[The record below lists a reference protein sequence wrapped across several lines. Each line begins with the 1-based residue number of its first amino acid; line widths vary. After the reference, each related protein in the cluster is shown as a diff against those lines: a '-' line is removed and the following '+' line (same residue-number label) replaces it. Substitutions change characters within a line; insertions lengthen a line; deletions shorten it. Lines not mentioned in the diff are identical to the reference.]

1 LRLDAGGDK
10 EAGHHVAAGDRSD
23 QLDGS
28 GGAIF
33 RHLTDTLS
41 RHLYVADLGDGESSL
56 TTSLVHAAGRDRSLV
71 LGPGVVGS
79 VATLGAVAAGVA
91 IFEVALIPGLL
102 IGGAAVLVPRL
113 LPRDVLRRVRAPRI
127 ASSPVPAPSAP
138 KVHSAQAASSDE
150 RASFDTWRAVVKTF
164 TYRVIVTTVDFGANY
179 FVLGELAAA
188 ASLSGLSLVAGPI
201 AYFAHEAIW
210 HRYGPA
216 SVRQG
221 VHLPIPSVTAGE
233 KNGHTRFAN
242 IEVSRAFAKTV
253 TYEVVTGVSEFGAN
267 YFFVRDLA
275 AAVGL
280 TAFSMVLAPFVY
292 YLHEKGW
299 DYYEA
304 NEAGSPSYSGST
316 PVATK
321 KRDTIL

>member
-1 LRLDAGGDK
+1 
-10 EAGHHVAAGDRSD
+10 
-23 QLDGS
+23 
-28 GGAIF
+28 
-33 RHLTDTLS
+33 
-41 RHLYVADLGDGESSL
+41 
-56 TTSLVHAAGRDRSLV
+56 LVHAAGRDRSLV
-71 LGPGVVGS
+71 LRPGVVGS

-102 IGGAAVLVPRL
+102 IGGAAVLVLRL

-210 HRYGPA
+210 
-216 SVRQG
+216 
-221 VHLPIPSVTAGE
+221 LPIPGVTAGR
-233 KNGHTRFAN
+233 KKGQTRFAN

-275 AAVGL
+275 AAAGL

-304 NEAGSPSYSGST
+304 DEAGSPSYSGST

-321 KRDTIL
+321 KRDTILQPAIVPISSTTC

>member
-1 LRLDAGGDK
+1 MSPTID
-10 EAGHHVAAGDRSD
+10 
-23 QLDGS
+23 
-28 GGAIF
+28 
-33 RHLTDTLS
+33 
-41 RHLYVADLGDGESSL
+41 DGESSL
-56 TTSLVHAAGRDRSLV
+56 TMSLVRSAGRDRGSV

-79 VATLGAVAAGVA
+79 VAILGAVAAGVA

-113 LPRDVLRRVRAPRI
+113 LPRGMLRRVKAPHI
-127 ASSPVPAPSAP
+127 VSAPSAP
-138 KVHSAQAASSDE
+138 EAHSAQAAIPDG
-150 RASFDTWRAVVKTF
+150 RASFDTRRAVVKTF
-164 TYRVIVTTVDFGANY
+164 TYRVIVTTVDFGANF

-188 ASLSGLSLVAGPI
+188 ASLSSLSLVAGPI

-221 VHLPIPSVTAGE
+221 VHLPIPGVTAGE
-233 KNGHTRFAN
+233 KNGQTRFAN

-253 TYEVVTGVSEFGAN
+253 TYEVVTGVSEFSAN

-275 AAVGL
+275 AAAGL
-280 TAFSMVLAPFVY
+280 TAFSMVVAPFVY

-304 NEAGSPSYSGST
+304 NEARPLGYSGST

>member
-1 LRLDAGGDK
+1 M
-10 EAGHHVAAGDRSD
+10 
-23 QLDGS
+23 
-28 GGAIF
+28 
-33 RHLTDTLS
+33 
-41 RHLYVADLGDGESSL
+41 
-56 TTSLVHAAGRDRSLV
+56 SLVHAADQDRSSV

-79 VATLGAVAAGVA
+79 VVTLGVVAAGVA
-91 IFEVALIPGLL
+91 IFEAALIPGLL

-113 LPRDVLRRVRAPRI
+113 LPRDMLRRVRAPRI
-127 ASSPVPAPSAP
+127 ASSPMPAPSAP
-138 KVHSAQAASSDE
+138 KAHFAQAAAPDE

-201 AYFAHEAIW
+201 AYFTHEAIW
-210 HRYGPA
+210 HHYGPA
-216 SVRQG
+216 SVRQS
-221 VHLPIPSVTAGE
+221 VHVPIPGVTAGE
-233 KNGHTRFAN
+233 TNGQTRFAN

-267 YFFVRDLA
+267 YFFIRDLA
-275 AAVGL
+275 AAAGL
-280 TAFSMVLAPFVY
+280 TAFSIVIAPFVY

-304 NEAGSPSYSGST
+304 NEARSPGYSGST

-321 KRDTIL
+321 KRDTML

>member
-1 LRLDAGGDK
+1 MLQPAI
-10 EAGHHVAAGDRSD
+10 VPISS
-23 QLDGS
+23 DGS

-41 RHLYVADLGDGESSL
+41 RHLYVADLDDGESSL
-56 TTSLVHAAGRDRSLV
+56 TTSLVHAAGRDRSSV

-79 VATLGAVAAGVA
+79 VATLGAVAAGVV

-113 LPRDVLRRVRAPRI
+113 LARDMLRRGRAVRI

-138 KVHSAQAASSDE
+138 EAHSAQAAIPDE
-150 RASFDTWRAVVKTF
+150 RASFDTRRAVVKTF
-164 TYRVIVTTVDFGANY
+164 TYRVIVTTVDFGANF

-188 ASLSGLSLVAGPI
+188 ASLSSLSLVAGPI

-221 VHLPIPSVTAGE
+221 VHLPIPGVTAGE
-233 KNGHTRFAN
+233 KKGQTRFAN

-253 TYEVVTGVSEFGAN
+253 TYEVVTGVSEFSAN

-275 AAVGL
+275 AAAGL
-280 TAFSMVLAPFVY
+280 TAFSMVVAPFVY

-304 NEAGSPSYSGST
+304 NEARPLGYSGST

>member
-1 LRLDAGGDK
+1 M
-10 EAGHHVAAGDRSD
+10 
-23 QLDGS
+23 
-28 GGAIF
+28 
-33 RHLTDTLS
+33 TLS
-41 RHLYVADLGDGESSL
+41 
-56 TTSLVHAAGRDRSLV
+56 LVPAAGRSSV
-71 LGPGVVGS
+71 LGPGIVEG
-79 VATLGAVAAGVA
+79 VATLGVVAAGVA
-91 IFEVALIPGLL
+91 IFEAALIPGVL

-113 LPRDVLRRVRAPRI
+113 LPRDMLRRVRASRI
-127 ASSPVPAPSAP
+127 ASSWITPPRITPPKIASSAVPAPSA
-138 KVHSAQAASSDE
+138 QAAPDE
-150 RASFDTWRAVVKTF
+150 RASFDTWRAVAKTF

-179 FVLGELAAA
+179 FVLGELTAA

-210 HRYGPA
+210 HHYGPA

-221 VHLPIPSVTAGE
+221 VHLPIPGVTAGE
-233 KNGHTRFAN
+233 KNGRFAN

-267 YFFVRDLA
+267 LFFVRDLA
-275 AAVGL
+275 AAAGL
-280 TAFSMVLAPFVY
+280 TAFSMVIAPLVY

-304 NEAGSPSYSGST
+304 SEARSTGYSGSM

-321 KRDTIL
+321 KRDTML